1 MIKQSILLLILLC
14 GAHWAFANDVQTVTE
29 RQRLESVMNE
39 LTYIQN
45 YLQDTKSTQKHNVRS
60 RFDYKRVGADIDL
73 IKNGIAEYLN
83 DIPSKP
89 KGAANTLREI
99 DGNYKQ

>member
-1 MIKQSILLLILLC
+1 MFKQSILLLILLC
-14 GAHWAFANDVQTVTE
+14 CAHWAFANDVQTVTE

-39 LTYIQN
+39 LIYLQK

-60 RFDYKRVGADIDL
+60 RFDYKRVSADIDL
-73 IKNGIAEYLN
+73 IKHGITEYLN

-89 KGAANTLREI
+89 KGVKKPFGEI